1 MPTALWEPSP
11 EEQEKTLLT
20 RFSKKVQERYELSDC
35 EYSTL
40 HQWSIDYPE
49 LFWEEVWRDCEV
61 RSSAEWSKVMSKSK
75 FSEKI
80 GTEPSGWFEGA
91 RLNFAENLLAQGK
104 DENEA
109 LCFTGENGSTSS
121 LSYEELRNAV
131 AQCAS
136 GLKALGVS
144 KNDRVAAVMPNCP
157 EAVIGML
164 ATASL
169 GAIWSS
175 CSPDFGIN

>member
-1 MPTALWEPSP
+1 MAIALWQPSP

-20 RFSKKVQERYELSDC
+20 CFSKKVRERYELPDC
-35 EYSTL
+35 KYSTL
-40 HQWSIDYPE
+40 HQWSIDFPE
-49 LFWEEVWRDCEV
+49 LFWEEVWRDCDV
-61 RSSAEWSKVMSKSK
+61 RSSVAWSKVMCKSK

-80 GTEPSGWFEGA
+80 GTEPSGWFEGT
-91 RLNFAENLLAQGK
+91 RFNFAENLLAQGK

-109 LCFTGENGSTSS
+109 LCFIGENGSTNS
-121 LSYEELRNAV
+121 LSYEELRNLV
-131 AQCAS
+131 AKCAT

-144 KNDRVAAVMPNCP
+144 KNDRVVAVVPNCP

-169 GAIWSS
+169 
-175 CSPDFGIN
+175 

>member
-20 RFSKKVQERYELSDC
+20 CFSKKVQERYELPDY

-49 LFWEEVWRDCEV
+49 LFWEEVWRDCDV
-61 RSSAEWSKVMSKSK
+61 RSSVAWSKVMSKSK

-91 RLNFAENLLAQGK
+91 RLNFSENLLAQGN

-109 LCFTGENGSTSS
+109 LCFIGENGSTSS
-121 LSYEELRNAV
+121 LSYEELQNAV
-131 AQCAS
+131 AP
-136 GLKALGVS
+136 VS
-144 KNDRVAAVMPNCP
+144 YTHLTLPTKRIV
-157 EAVIGML
+157 
-164 ATASL
+164 
-169 GAIWSS
+169 
-175 CSPDFGIN
+175 

>member
-1 MPTALWEPSP
+1 MAIALWQPSP

-35 EYSTL
+35 EYPTL

-91 RLNFAENLLAQGK
+91 RLNFAENLLAQGN

-109 LCFTGENGSTSS
+109 LCFLS
-121 LSYEELRNAV
+121 L
-131 AQCAS
+131 
-136 GLKALGVS
+136 
-144 KNDRVAAVMPNCP
+144 
-157 EAVIGML
+157 IH
-164 ATASL
+164 
-169 GAIWSS
+169 I
-175 CSPDFGIN
+175 